1 MEFLESSN
9 EQTQSDLRL
18 AFKRIADLQAI
29 IEDELD
35 SDVDDSDYRWASCSF
50 VKINQ
55 TSFPDSLGLLGGS
68 NTTFSIRCI
77 LVLHIIEI

>member
-35 SDVDDSDYRWASCSF
+35 SDVDDSDYR
-50 VKINQ
+50 
-55 TSFPDSLGLLGGS
+55 
-68 NTTFSIRCI
+68 
-77 LVLHIIEI
+77 